1 MLVERWPRSF
11 RGANRANPTTTIPTF
26 SFVQTF
32 KYDAIKRLSE
42 AVETTGTTQN
52 WKQTFG
58 YDRFGNRTSFYQI
71 VGSTELPTNN
81 LTRPTVDPA
90 NNQFTTGQGYVYDL
104 NGNLVQDAQG
114 RSFTFNGDDK
124 QTEVR
129 DTSTNALIGQYF
141 YDGSGARV
149 KKFVPGTGE
158 TTVFVYDAGG
168 ALAAEYSTIVAP
180 VQEATTSYL
189 TTDHLG
195 SPRVITDAS
204 GGVIARRDFM
214 PFGEELG
221 VGVGS
226 RSESLKYSNT
236 DTDQIRKRFTGY
248 EKDDET
254 ALDFAEARMYQNKHG
269 RFTAPDP
276 LLASASA
283 VNPQTFNRYTYTGNN
298 PINYTDPSG
307 LNWCRRLKDG
317 ATDFTGIGVACE
329 NGWEDIDNRV
339 VEVSRGN
346 FNRESTNGPAGVRSI
361 ILMNPNGTVTVQQA
375 APDVVALAQGRSV
388 QETVEVTGGESAT
401 SVAAASA
408 STSFGLVNTSI
419 TPRPLDALPPC
430 AVCVGDGST
439 PWSNPLAEI
448 ASSAPPLKTPELIAR
463 AFEGC
468 SLIPGIGSACAVG
481 ATATRFGQGRFGEAG
496 DNFLNIVPFLGIA
509 RKADKAAN
517 TAKAA
522 DDVVEGIYEFV
533 SSNGKVYVGQSSNIP
548 ARIKQHLAS
557 GKLLPEALDT
567 VTSKTVLG
575 GKTAR
580 EIAEQLRI
588 RDLGGI
594 KNLRNERNPIGK
606 ARKYL
611 LKGL

>member
-1 MLVERWPRSF
+1 M
-11 RGANRANPTTTIPTF
+11 ANIGNLAKTTKSIPSL

-32 KYDAIKRLSE
+32 KYDAINRLSE
-42 AVETTGTTQN
+42 ATEKTGTTQN

-129 DTSTNALIGQYF
+129 DTATNALIGQYF

-180 VQEATTSYL
+180 VEEAATSYL
-189 TTDHLG
+189 TTDHVG

-221 VGVGS
+221 VGVSS

-248 EKDDET
+248 EKDGET
-254 ALDFAEARMYQNKHG
+254 QLDFAEARMYENRHG

-276 LLASASA
+276 LLASSSPA
-283 VNPQTFNRYTYTGNN
+283 NPQTFNRYTYTGNN

-307 LNWCRRLKDG
+307 LTWCQASD
-317 ATDFTGIGVACE
+317 
-329 NGWEDIDNRV
+329 
-339 VEVSRGN
+339 
-346 FNRESTNGPAGVRSI
+346 
-361 ILMNPNGTVTVQQA
+361 GTVT
-375 APDVVALAQGRSV
+375 
-388 QETVEVTGGESAT
+388 
-401 SVAAASA
+401 
-408 STSFGLVNTSI
+408 
-419 TPRPLDALPPC
+419 
-430 AVCVGDGST
+430 
-439 PWSNPLAEI
+439 W
-448 ASSAPPLKTPELIAR
+448 
-463 AFEGC
+463 
-468 SLIPGIGSACAVG
+468 
-481 ATATRFGQGRFGEAG
+481 
-496 DNFLNIVPFLGIA
+496 
-509 RKADKAAN
+509 
-517 TAKAA
+517 
-522 DDVVEGIYEFV
+522 
-533 SSNGKVYVGQSSNIP
+533 NGK
-548 ARIKQHLAS
+548 
-557 GKLLPEALDT
+557 
-567 VTSKTVLG
+567 
-575 GKTAR
+575 
-580 EIAEQLRI
+580 
-588 RDLGGI
+588 
-594 KNLRNERNPIGK
+594 IGK
-606 ARKYL
+606 ACVKGTTDVDGGVLQLIEGPGGVDSSGNRFGVGDLLQFDRQGTRLLIQRQQDVSRIAKETGTEVQATYDVVSTDAATISDHIVSAFMTVGENNGGHAIAAVLGKESYDRHTVIGQGVGNVLSIFQGGAEVAGGLGTSGGGAFLTALTSPLCGTGILCAVPASTAVVTAAGLITATHGAGVITNSVYNMVNNQGPGSRRGWESTPENVERMKQGKPPIGNDGHPVELHHVGQKPDSKLVPITRTEHRGKGSYKKNHPNRGPSKINRTEHAKQRKEYW
-611 LKGL
+611 KKKAKR